1 MLASLA
7 IFGIALVGFGIIQA
21 ANLRPERIP
30 VRINKRP
37 RR

>member
-7 IFGIALVGFGIIQA
+7 IFGITLAGLGVIQSI
-21 ANLRPERIP
+21 NLRPERIP
-30 VRINKRP
+30 VRIQKRP